1 MKRSKW
7 DQRMQRADEL
17 TAAHTFAAEM
27 LQFYKQIARFQK
39 ELYSLVQGA
48 QGNQSKK
55 RVSGSLRED
64 LNLHLLLPK
73 FGEFLSLA
81 EAIAPPQI
89 GQSASDLS

>member
-55 RVSGSLRED
+55 RVSGSLRET
-64 LNLHLLLPK
+64 LICISCCPSSGSSFLLPRRSRLRK
-73 FGEFLSLA
+73 
-81 EAIAPPQI
+81 
-89 GQSASDLS
+89 SASLRAI

>member
-17 TAAHTFAAEM
+17 TAAHTFAADM

-73 FGEFLSLA
+73 FGEFLCLA